1 MADETSF
8 AALNVT
14 QKATSMARGLAGIDT
29 KNQGSQRLANQEQLL
44 KKMLTDDE

>member
-14 QKATSMARGLAGIDT
+14 QKATSMAI
-29 KNQGSQRLANQEQLL
+29 SLANEIYANEQLVGNL
-44 KKMLTDDE
+44 VAASF